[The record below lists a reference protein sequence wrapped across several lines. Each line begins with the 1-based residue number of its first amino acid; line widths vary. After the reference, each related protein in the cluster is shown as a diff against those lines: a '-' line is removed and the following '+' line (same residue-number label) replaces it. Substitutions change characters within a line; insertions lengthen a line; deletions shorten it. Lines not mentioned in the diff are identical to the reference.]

1 MKTPSIETRVKTQAN
16 IEDLPILLN
25 AIRDDLKI
33 RDVDMANLCRV
44 SPHTLATWRR
54 AALQSPSI
62 SPRFTAYQSLWSN
75 GTGIIHNPPIKNR
88 NTPPTTEAGYFE
100 FAP

>member
-1 MKTPSIETRVKTQAN
+1 MKMPSIETRVKTQAN

-33 RDVDMANLCRV
+33 RDVDMAKLCQV
-44 SPHTLATWRR
+44 TPHTLGTWRR
-54 AALQSPSI
+54 GSAVPKHFVQVYCISVALVEWERDHPQPTEQE
-62 SPRFTAYQSLWSN
+62 PE
-75 GTGIIHNPPIKNR
+75 H
-88 NTPPTTEAGYFE
+88 PPTTEAGHFE

>member
-1 MKTPSIETRVKTQAN
+1 MKPSIETMVKTQAN

-54 AALQSPSI
+54 SSAVPKNFIQVYCI
-62 SPRFTAYQSLWSN
+62 SVGLVQWDRDHPQ
-75 GTGIIHNPPIKNR
+75 PIEQEPED
-88 NTPPTTEAGYFE
+88 PPTTEAGYFE
-100 FAP
+100 FVP